1 MLIVMLPGMVSWNT
15 HLFVRIYDG
24 QVCATRAK

>member
-1 MLIVMLPGMVSWNT
+1 MIVLLPGMVSWNT
-15 HLFVRIYDG
+15 HLFVSINDG